1 MNWNN
6 IKIGDIA
13 DVRRGASPRPINDF
27 IAEEGMPWLKIAD
40 IEDNGK
46 YIKKTKEFIIYNG
59 ISKSVIVHPGYLVL
73 SNSATPGIPQIM
85 KITACIHDG
94 WLLLSPKK
102 EFIDKDFLYYL
113 LKYNRKKLLN
123 DATGAVF
130 NNLRTDTVAN
140 FEVKIPELNKQ
151 KMISDILSAYD
162 NLINTNKERIQYLEE
177 AARLLYREWFVYFR
191 FPGHQQVK
199 FIDGIPEGWENTK
212 IKKLGQIITG
222 KTPSKKNSRNFNGN
236 IPFIKTPDMHKAKII
251 LNTEETLS
259 EIGVSS
265 QKNKVLPSWS
275 ILVSCIGTVGVVAM
289 NLFKSQ
295 TNQQINSVIPKNKYY
310 RYYSYFCLSRIKPL
324 LEAIGGGSTMANINK
339 NKFENIKI
347 VVPTENLLIEFYHLV
362 DPIFNQIALLLDQNQ
377 KLAQARDLLLP
388 RLMSGKIDVSNF
400 DKDSIPVESEVEKI
414 VN

>member
-1 MNWNN
+1 MKLEKVCLGSIAKFFYGKGLPELKRTEGDVPVYGSSGIIDFHEKSLVTGPGIIIGRKGNVGSVFYEKNN
-6 IKIGDIA
+6 FY
-13 DVRRGASPRPINDF
+13 PIDTVY
-27 IAEEGMPWLKIAD
+27 
-40 IEDNGK
+40 
-46 YIKKTKEFIIYNG
+46 YIKYFQETVDFK
-59 ISKSVIVHPGYLVL
+59 
-73 SNSATPGIPQIM
+73 
-85 KITACIHDG
+85 
-94 WLLLSPKK
+94 
-102 EFIDKDFLYYL
+102 FLYYL
-113 LKYNRKKLLN
+113 LKNLPLDRLNSDAAVPGLNRERMLKFKTSIPSFSNQKKI
-123 DATGAVF
+123 V
-130 NNLRTDTVAN
+130 
-140 FEVKIPELNKQ
+140 
-151 KMISDILSAYD
+151 SILSTYD
-162 NLINTNKERIQYLEE
+162 NLIDINQRRVELLEE